1 MKVEELKN
9 YGKPIGEIVNTTP
22 KPVMMKIGWIVI
34 TSILK
39 ETGFWGF
46 IPFMNKVK
54 KEKKRI
60 ITDNP
65 DGYSKALKLG
75 EETANQFL
83 TITAMFNVV
92 ANEKGRDYAYK
103 FTKSMW
109 QKYARYTIPSIYNAD
124 KLSKCE
130 GDIFSNYKKFN
141 NAMFK
146 AMNDDYHVKE
156 IKDEPD
162 CLTVIVD
169 KCVSVEIAN
178 ALDCPEVGMLGC
190 DHDVAGYP
198 YIEDKVNSE
207 FRRLHTIAK
216 GDEVCDFMFFKKGKC
231 PFDAS
236 KNK

>member
-9 YGKPIGEIVNTTP
+9 YGKPLSEIVNSTP
-22 KPVMMKIGWIVI
+22 FIVMIKIGWIVI
-34 TSILK
+34 KVIINK
-39 ETGFWGF
+39 TGIFGF

-60 ITDNP
+60 IKDNTE
-65 DGYSKALKLG
+65 GYSKALKLG
-75 EETANQFL
+75 KEPAGQFL
-83 TITAMFNVV
+83 TMTALFNVV
-92 ANEKGRDYAYK
+92 ANKEGRNEAYR
-103 FTKSMW
+103 FTKEMW
-109 QKYARYTIPSIYNAD
+109 QKYAKYTMPSLYDVD
-124 KLSKCE
+124 KMAKCE
-130 GDIFSNYKKFN
+130 GNVFDNYKKFN
-141 NAMFK
+141 IAMFK
-146 AMNDDYHVKE
+146 AMKDDYNVKE

-169 KCVSVEIAN
+169 RCVSVEIAN
-178 ALDCPEVGMLGC
+178 ALGCPEVGMLGC

-216 GDEVCDFMFFKKGKC
+216 GDDVCDFMFFRKGKC

>member
-9 YGKPIGEIVNTTP
+9 YGKSIGEIVDTTP
-22 KPVMMKIGWIVI
+22 TPVMIKIGWII
-34 TSILK
+34 MTSIIK
-39 ETGFWGF
+39 ETGVIGF
-46 IPFMNKVK
+46 IPFMSRVK

-60 ITDNP
+60 MIDNSE
-65 DGYSKALKLG
+65 GYSKALELG
-75 EETANQFL
+75 AEPANQFL
-83 TITAMFNVV
+83 TMTAMFNVV
-92 ANEKGRDYAYK
+92 ANKKGREYAYK
-103 FTKSMW
+103 FTKTMW
-109 QKYARYTIPSIYNAD
+109 QKYAKYTMPSLYDAD
-124 KLSKCE
+124 KLIKCE
-130 GDIFSNYKKFN
+130 GDTFSNYKKFN
-141 NAMFK
+141 VAMFK
-146 AMNDDYHVKE
+146 ANDDYHVKE

-169 KCVSVEIAN
+169 RCISVDIAN
-178 ALDCPEVGMLGC
+178 ALECPEVGMLGC

-216 GDEVCDFMFFKKGKC
+216 GDEVCDFMFYKKGSC